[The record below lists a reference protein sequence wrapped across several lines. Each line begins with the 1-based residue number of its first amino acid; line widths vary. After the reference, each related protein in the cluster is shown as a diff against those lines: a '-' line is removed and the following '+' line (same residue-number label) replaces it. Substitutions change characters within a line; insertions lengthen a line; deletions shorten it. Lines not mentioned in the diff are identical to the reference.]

1 VFRFLS
7 YHKTNATVFIMNPF
21 GGELFV
27 TPIFQRFVDRIG
39 VGDGGK
45 LLFKISGIYVN
56 VIYKSRDKMEGG
68 KF

>member
-1 VFRFLS
+1 
-7 YHKTNATVFIMNPF
+7 MNPF
-21 GGELFV
+21 GCELFA

-56 VIYKSRDKMEGG
+56 VIYKSR
-68 KF
+68 